1 MHTPTVSY
9 FGDLNLAKEA
19 LSGDEHAAG
28 VFVGRFWPELE
39 RHLVE
44 RCRRSDARSTE
55 KAREIAADVISD
67 CFGAKNRPRG
77 EAVLLK
83 LYHGQ
88 GPLNGWLRG
97 VAYSR
102 LKSWW
107 ASREFGGMISLPDAE
122 VGLERCSKQTQADP
136 EVVKILRI
144 ALENAFRQLEPYQL
158 LFLRLVYLH
167 GVRREHL
174 ARSWGCHPAK
184 ITRDTGAAVQK
195 IRKLTLQYLKVLD
208 PAIELRWEDCQA
220 ICDKDEGLLTGAT
233 SDGGQVRTPGLDA
246 IAADRFQ
253 PFQLASQARRS

>member
-1 MHTPTVSY
+1 MYTPTVPC
-9 FGDLNLAKEA
+9 FGDLNLANKA
-19 LSGDEHAAG
+19 LSGDELAAE
-28 VFVGRFWPELE
+28 VFVGRFWPDLE

-44 RCRRSDARSTE
+44 RCRHGDARSIE

-88 GPLNGWLRG
+88 GPLNVWLRG
-97 VAYSR
+97 VALAR

-107 ASREFGGMISLPDAE
+107 ASREFGGMVSLPEAE
-122 VGLERCSKQTQADP
+122 LGLDRYSNRSQADP

-144 ALENAFRQLEPYQL
+144 ALENAFRQVEPYQL

-167 GVRREHL
+167 GVRRDHI

-195 IRKLTLQYLKVLD
+195 IRKCTLQYLKVLD
-208 PAIELRWEDCQA
+208 SAIELRWEDCQA
-220 ICDKDEGLLTGAT
+220 ICDQDEELLSGPI
-233 SDGGQVRTPGLDA
+233 SDGGAVMV
-246 IAADRFQ
+246 DRPLMSKKPAPQIFRV
-253 PFQLASQARRS
+253 ASIRP

>member
-1 MHTPTVSY
+1 MYTPTVSY
-9 FGDLNLAKEA
+9 AGDLNLAKEA
-19 LSGDEHAAG
+19 LSGDEIAAG
-28 VFVGRFWPELE
+28 VFVGRFWPGLE

-44 RCRRSDARSTE
+44 RCRHGDARSIE

-88 GPLNGWLRG
+88 GPLNVWLRG
-97 VAYSR
+97 VAYAR

-107 ASREFGGMISLPDAE
+107 ASRECGGMVSLPEAE
-122 VGLERCSKQTQADP
+122 VGLERYFNRAQADP

-144 ALENAFRQLEPYQL
+144 ALENAFRQVEPYQL

-167 GVRREHL
+167 GVRRDHL

-184 ITRDTGAAVQK
+184 ITRDTGAAIQK
-195 IRKLTLQYLKVLD
+195 IRKFTLQYLKVLD
-208 PAIELRWEDCQA
+208 SAIELRWEDCQA
-220 ICDKDEGLLTGAT
+220 ICDQYEELLSGAN
-233 SDGGQVRTPGLDA
+233 SDGGAVLVDHVLMSKKPGPGSLS
-246 IAADRFQ
+246 AAATR
-253 PFQLASQARRS
+253 P